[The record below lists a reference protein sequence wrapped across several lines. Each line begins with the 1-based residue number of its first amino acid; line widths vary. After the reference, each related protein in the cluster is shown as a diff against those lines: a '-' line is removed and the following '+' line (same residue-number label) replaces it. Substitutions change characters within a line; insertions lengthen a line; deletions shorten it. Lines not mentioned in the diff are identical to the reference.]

1 MGSRT
6 DARIEA
12 WQEETG
18 IKPATGKRAE
28 LLSELSNAAFE
39 TIKLIELE
47 RSGIRDGDGRRYGS
61 DPLHAM
67 LSILA
72 GLCGAA
78 GNCLGRV

>member
-6 DARIEA
+6 DANIAA
-12 WQEETG
+12 WQEQSG

-28 LLSELSNAAFE
+28 LLSKLSNAAFE

-47 RSGIRDGDGRRYGS
+47 RSGIRDGDGYWHGS

-67 LSILA
+67 LAS
-72 GLCGAA
+72 
-78 GNCLGRV
+78 